1 MRYFQDQYPRN
12 KLPDRSYFFN
22 VLNTV
27 HEGRVQEM
35 IRHANKQRFAA
46 AECGI
51 SEDAVVVSKEWWQRL
66 NEMPFMSCK

>member
-1 MRYFQDQYPRN
+1 MYFMDRYPKG
-12 KLPDRSYFFN
+12 KLPERNYFFN

-27 HEGRVQEM
+27 YEDRVQGM

-51 SEDAVVVSKEWWQRL
+51 TEDAVVVS
-66 NEMPFMSCK
+66 